1 LKHCTL
7 TSKVKLSDFIGLSID
22 VSCSRDVAMRQL
34 LAAAEDHLIKRTYQ
48 VPWGDLPDVSPT
60 GVATEKI

>member
-7 TSKVKLSDFIGLSID
+7 TSKVKLSDFIGHSVE
-22 VSCSRDVAMRQL
+22 VSCSREVAMRQL
-34 LAAAEDHLIKRTYQ
+34 LAAAEDYPMKRTYQ
-48 VPWGDLPDVSPT
+48 VPWGDLPDVSRA